1 MFYNGEMKLK
11 HFIPLFLTLF
21 LTACI
26 GRRVTVGPM
35 PLPATPTVA
44 TAATITPPLMATASI
59 APTQTE
65 VVVEVAAATPIPTS
79 IPFPLLTPNTP
90 LWPSAFSSLPVV
102 DRAGGPLHR
111 VVVQEHYAY
120 ILSVQE
126 ILVLDV
132 SVPAIPRLV
141 NRYPLAWGSEPQE
154 MYLTGNR
161 LVVSLAASSESP
173 DCGPEINVY
182 VLDISQA
189 PTIMPFAEETSC
201 FILDTALA
209 ADHLY
214 ILLMGHAS
222 TSPRLAIFDLAVGGD
237 WTAVNEVALP
247 EWQTESGLI
256 TRAVLAAADDQLI
269 LAQTTHEGDIQ
280 RLAEYTLNDPA
291 LPQLVNIYEEG
302 AIPEDLQALLLTAGG
317 RTDADTLPDCCSAWE
332 WPQSEVHSLDMYQGI
347 TYALAEEGLQLW
359 QKQDDAL
366 FQQLSSYPELAG
378 MTMLLSLGEYVMLA
392 GPNAAAN
399 HLTFHLYQRSDPAQ
413 PQFVTTS
420 ELRYRGDWVDW
431 VQEGTRLY
439 AATADGIQ
447 IINLENLATPVETAF
462 LTTYPGVQA
471 LAVHGETLILLW
483 WDRLELVQETAPGE
497 WATIHTIPISDSAF
511 HFELVDVVDVAAALR
526 DVAVVGE
533 RLFVLSQWGV
543 GVFDVSDP
551 IQPVLIKQKPLNVDG
566 GRFFPAGADG
576 ILLVSEEF
584 VLGYEHLIGLDA
596 NGELLWYERWSDE
609 RTIEDLVLGEDGLL
623 YVAAGEDGLVILQPV
638 AP

>member
-1 MFYNGEMKLK
+1 MLYNGEMKPNHLLSLC
-11 HFIPLFLTLF
+11 FVFF
-21 LTACI
+21 LTACV

-35 PLPATPTVA
+35 PLPATPTVTVTPLSIA
-44 TAATITPPLMATASI
+44 TAPVV
-59 APTQTE
+59 PTMTE
-65 VVVEVAAATPIPTS
+65 VVTEVAAATPTPSS
-79 IPFPLLTPNTP
+79 IPFPTLTPDTP
-90 LWPSAFSSLPVV
+90 LWPTAFSSLQVV

-111 VVVQEHYAY
+111 VVVQEPYAY

-126 ILVLDV
+126 ILVLDL
-132 SVPAIPRLV
+132 SVPATPQLV
-141 NRYPLAWGSEPQE
+141 NRYPLAWGSEPRE
-154 MYLTGNR
+154 MYLAGNW

-214 ILLMGHAS
+214 TLLMGHADNP
-222 TSPRLAIFDLAVGGD
+222 PRLAIFDLAVGGD
-237 WTAVNEVALP
+237 WAPVNEVALP

-269 LAQTTHEGDIQ
+269 LAQTSYEGVIQ
-280 RLAEYTLNDPA
+280 RLAEYTLSDPA
-291 LPQLVNIYEEG
+291 TPQLVNIYEAD

-317 RTDADTLPDCCSAWE
+317 RTDADMLPDCCSAWE
-332 WPQSEVHSLDMYQGI
+332 WPQSEVHSLDVYQNI
-347 TYALAEEGLQLW
+347 TYVLAEEGLQLW
-359 QKQDDAL
+359 QL
-366 FQQLSSYPELAG
+366 PNSGSPELLNTYPELAG
-378 MTMLLSLGEYVMLA
+378 TTMLLSLGEYVMMA
-392 GPNAAAN
+392 GPNAAAT
-399 HLTFHLYQRSDPAQ
+399 HLTVHLYQRSDPAQ
-413 PQFVTTS
+413 PQSVTTS

-431 VQEGTRLY
+431 VQEGTGLY
-439 AATADGIQ
+439 AAAADGIQ
-447 IINLENLATPVETAF
+447 IISLENLAAPVETAF

-497 WATIHTIPISDSAF
+497 WATIHTIPISDPAF
-511 HFELVDVVDVAAALR
+511 HFELVDVAAALR

-566 GRFFPAGADG
+566 GRFFPAGAEG
-576 ILLVSEEF
+576 ILLVGEEF

-596 NGELLWYERWSDE
+596 EGELLWYERWSDE

-623 YVAAGEDGLVILQPV
+623 YAAAGEDGLVVLQPI